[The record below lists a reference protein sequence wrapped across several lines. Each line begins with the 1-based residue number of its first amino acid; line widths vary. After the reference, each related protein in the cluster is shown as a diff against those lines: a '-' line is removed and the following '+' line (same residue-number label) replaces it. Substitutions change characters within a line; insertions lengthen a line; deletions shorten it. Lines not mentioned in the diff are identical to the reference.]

1 MRYGCRFFLPKKR
14 VFLPKLSVFLRKHS
28 ELIGIISELMG
39 ISSRND
45 VFCMNKDCFLPQNR
59 AFFRFISSELIG
71 ISSELMQQRKVNI
84 YIYLLLHPR
93 VRTCVRERKFSRKY
107 FGKRNRLYLQEKR
120 EKKKLRQKEKSKKK
134 TPQMSVEF
142 PVSFSWLHE
151 KGQNPFP
158 FCLW

>member
-1 MRYGCRFFLPKKR
+1 
-14 VFLPKLSVFLRKHS
+14 
-28 ELIGIISELMG
+28 MG

-59 AFFRFISSELIG
+59 AFFRFISSELILFSSEEKG
-71 ISSELMQQRKVNI
+71 ISSEVIAINSEIFGINRYFFRINATKKSKYI

-107 FGKRNRLYLQEKR
+107 FWKRNRLYLQEKR

-134 TPQMSVEF
+134 TPQ
-142 PVSFSWLHE
+142 
-151 KGQNPFP
+151 
-158 FCLW
+158 CLWSSLYHFRGFTKKVRIPFLSVSGKPLSGSCRD

>member
-1 MRYGCRFFLPKKR
+1 
-14 VFLPKLSVFLRKHS
+14 
-28 ELIGIISELMG
+28 MG

-45 VFCMNKDCFLPQNR
+45 VFCLKKDCFLSQNR
-59 AFFRFISSELIG
+59 AFFRFISSELITISSEEKG
-71 ISSELMQQRKVNI
+71 ISSEVIAINSEIFGINRHFFRINATKKSK

-93 VRTCVRERKFSRKY
+93 VRTCVRVRKFSRKY
-107 FGKRNRLYLQEKR
+107 FGKRNRLYPQEKR
-120 EKKKLRQKEKSKKK
+120 EKKKLRQKENP
-134 TPQMSVEF
+134 TMMFVEF